1 MPVDCAGVFP
11 HQRRAQ
17 CADGALIAA
26 SGKLAEKDI
35 AGVLPQNFG
44 EALRILPHIGF
55 DALHGGLPEL
65 EVAFVRHI
73 ASDGNIRMLVFV
85 GIADADVFAGRGFQT
100 ARALY
105 VHEKKFDGV
114 FGVTEYRGFAVKRAA
129 VDLVARVVGEEAASF
144 KPALD
149 CRCARGNGESG
160 KVGGMRAAGIVDCA
174 AVFSRL
180 PDADKGFPAPQTG
193 RQGDGDKI
201 VGNAVNREAGP
212 FRPPVVALQHR
223 LVIAGNRTCKAS
235 VACNLPRREIAFKK
249 PLCLKGM
256 HGGLKGLGAHILPA
270 LAVFQIGAAEA
281 EGLQAFG
288 KILRRPVGHGQV
300 RHNGI
305 DGPAAGNRRSGGVG
319 DAGRPVRAVDDGCV
333 GLRKGLDAP
342 ALAGGEDGGGDA
354 VQGGAE
360 QVFFHNGQCCRQ

>member
-1 MPVDCAGVFP
+1 M
-11 HQRRAQ
+11 
-17 CADGALIAA
+17 
-26 SGKLAEKDI
+26 
-35 AGVLPQNFG
+35 
-44 EALRILPHIGF
+44 
-55 DALHGGLPEL
+55 
-65 EVAFVRHI
+65 
-73 ASDGNIRMLVFV
+73 
-85 GIADADVFAGRGFQT
+85 
-100 ARALY
+100 
-105 VHEKKFDGV
+105 HEKKFDGV
-114 FGVTEYRGFAVKRAA
+114 FGVTEDGGFAVKRAA
-129 VDLVARVVGEEAASF
+129 VDLVARVVREEAASF

-149 CRCARGNGESG
+149 CRCARGDGESG
-160 KVGGMRAAGIVDCA
+160 EVGGMRAAGIVDRA
-174 AVFSRL
+174 AVFPRL
-180 PDADKGFPAPQTG
+180 PDADKVFSAPQTG
-193 RQGDGDKI
+193 RQRDGDKI
-201 VGNAVNREAGP
+201 VGNTVNREAP
-212 FRPPVVALQHR
+212 FRPPAVALQHR
-223 LVIAGNRTCKAS
+223 FVIAGNRAGKAS

-305 DGPAAGNRRSGGVG
+305 DGLAAGTVVPAGSGMP
-319 DAGRPVRAVDDGCV
+319 APVPAVDDGCV